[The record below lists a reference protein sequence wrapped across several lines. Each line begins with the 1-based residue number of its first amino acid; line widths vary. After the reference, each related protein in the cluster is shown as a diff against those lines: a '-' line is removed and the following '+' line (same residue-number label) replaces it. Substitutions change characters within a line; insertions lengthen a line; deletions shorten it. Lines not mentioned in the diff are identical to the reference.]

1 MWPIVGTGAE
11 CRLYFFEPSPRDG
24 RLTFRKRAIGW
35 TAGGSPRVVRYGW
48 AVVVALAA
56 IGLTTA
62 LAPWLDAPFYL
73 VCVGAVA
80 ISAAFGGTGPGLLT
94 AVLAGGCA
102 TPSLPRLPAFQQVA
116 WFGAYSVVSAVVA
129 FATGWSR
136 AAFFAVMARRRDITR
151 AVRGRLEFL
160 RAITR
165 AMDEGVYALDPT
177 GHLTYLNA
185 AAERMLGYRQSEV
198 LGLPL
203 KEALRCRRIDGACS
217 GKKCRLLHVIASGE
231 PLRGA
236 DDLLTRKDGTCF
248 PVRYSSAP
256 LVRGGQ
262 TVGAV
267 VVFQDV
273 TEERRQQERD
283 RFLAKATEE
292 LAHSIDYEETL
303 ARVARLA
310 LPFLGDWSMV
320 VLVDERGSPRRIA
333 VEALDPA
340 HAVLA
345 REMLHGYP
353 IDLEADHG
361 AGRVLRTG
369 EPELLTEV
377 ADIVGHS
384 GPTTRTR
391 AQLLHRLGLR
401 SFMAVPL
408 RARGRVFGVVDF
420 GITDSGR
427 RFDAADVALA
437 TELAGRCAMAIDN
450 ARLHRQAH
458 DAVRAR
464 EHMLAVVSHELRN
477 PLGAISMAAS
487 IVERGL
493 DSAARAEHARASSVI
508 ERACGRMNRLIGDL
522 GDLASIDGGRLS
534 LKRAELAADRIVED
548 AVEAVRAAAQDAE
561 IDLSSVPAAEP
572 LFVLADHDRLQQV
585 LVNLLSNAI
594 RVTPPG
600 GRVWVRHRRRGEA
613 VVFSVSD
620 TGPGIAR
627 EQQARIFEAYWRGSD
642 VRYKGSGLGLSIA
655 NGILAAH
662 GGRLWVVS
670 RPGRGATFR
679 FSLPSLAVE
688 GAQPGG
694 VAAPQLSAGQQA
706 IRSVNVAPPP
716 RVPPATTSGHPA
728 RAVRR

>member
-1 MWPIVGTGAE
+1 M
-11 CRLYFFEPSPRDG
+11 
-24 RLTFRKRAIGW
+24 
-35 TAGGSPRVVRYGW
+35 RYGW

-102 TPSLPRLPAFQQVA
+102 TTSLPRLPAFQQVA

-136 AAFFAVMARRRDITR
+136 AAFFAVMARRREITR

-165 AMDEGVYALDPT
+165 AMDEGVYALDPV
-177 GHLTYLNA
+177 GNLTYLNA

-203 KEALRCRRIDGACS
+203 KEALRCRRIDGTCA
-217 GKKCRLLHVIASGE
+217 GKNCRLLHVIASGE
-231 PLRGA
+231 SLRGD

-292 LAHSIDYEETL
+292 LARSIDYEETL

-320 VLVDERGSPRRIA
+320 VLVDERGSARRIA
-333 VEALDPA
+333 VEALDPS

-345 REMLHGYP
+345 REMLDGYP

-369 EPELLTEV
+369 EPELLPEV
-377 ADIVGHS
+377 AEFVGHS
-384 GPTTRTR
+384 GPTTHAR
-391 AQLLHRLGLR
+391 AQILRRLGLR

-420 GITDSGR
+420 GIIDSGR
-427 RFDAADVALA
+427 RFGAADIALA

-477 PLGAISMAAS
+477 PLGAIRMAAS
-487 IVERGL
+487 IVERGM
-493 DSAARAEHARASSVI
+493 DGAARPERARSASSTI
-508 ERACGRMNRLIGDL
+508 ERACGRMNRIIGDL

-548 AVEAVRAAAQDAE
+548 AVEAVRASAE
-561 IDLSSVPAAEP
+561 EAELELSSVPAAEP
-572 LFVLADHDRLQQV
+572 LRVLADHDRLQQV

-600 GRVWVRHRRRGEA
+600 GRVWVRHRRRGDA

-620 TGPGIAR
+620 TGPGIAH
-627 EQQARIFEAYWRGSD
+627 ELQARIFDAYWRASD
-642 VRYKGSGLGLSIA
+642 VRYKGTGLGLSIA

-679 FSLPSLAVE
+679 FSLPSLPVE
-688 GAQPGG
+688 EAEARGA
-694 VAAPQLSAGQQA
+694 AAPQLPAGQRG
-706 IRSVNVAPPP
+706 IRAVNAPPAS
-716 RVPPATTSGHPA
+716 PASTSGHPA
-728 RAVRR
+728 APAARR